1 MYKNILVALDFS
13 DDSKTL
19 LEKADLLASQLNAT
33 LHVVNVIV
41 DLNKVY
47 EGLMGIEVEVSLS
60 YQDKERKAIFDNW
73 KKELKSNV
81 GELIVLRGD
90 VVEEIQKAS
99 ERLEVDLLI
108 VGKHQDFWGKLFS
121 YSKQL
126 IKNTKTDVLVVPLNE
141 G

>member
-19 LEKADLLASQLNAT
+19 LEKADSLASQLNAT

-73 KKELKSNV
+73 KKNLKSNM

-90 VVEEIQKAS
+90 VVKEIQEAS
-99 ERLEVDLLI
+99 ERLGVDLLI

-126 IKNTKTDVLVVPLNE
+126 IKNTKTDVLVVPLKE
-141 G
+141 E